1 MCNILNVLGMC
12 NSDGQGMATS
22 KRVSFPIHFQ
32 IEKVCTILFLGPQ
45 PKMGP
50 IAQKSRWRPLR
61 EAADC
66 KLKQKDLR
74 EKLSRSKSM
83 NCRADK
89 TKLLER
95 WKEKK
100 GGDTG
105 SFGNMEKEQEMLIAK
120 MRSEDKEEAS
130 KLLLRLKE
138 EVQSQKPLNVSIKG
152 GREESILNFN
162 LKEEDG
168 DGRVHEEKPENSLDK
183 NQFNQSNCG

>member
-1 MCNILNVLGMC
+1 
-12 NSDGQGMATS
+12 
-22 KRVSFPIHFQ
+22 
-32 IEKVCTILFLGPQ
+32 
-45 PKMGP
+45 MGP
-50 IAQKSRWRPLR
+50 IALKSRWTPLR
-61 EAADC
+61 EAVDC

-74 EKLSRSKSM
+74 EKLRSKSL

-105 SFGNMEKEQEMLIAK
+105 SFGNKEKEQEMLIAK

-138 EVQSQKPLNVSIKG
+138 EVESQKPLIVFHGG
-152 GREESILNFN
+152 GREEVFQ
-162 LKEEDG
+162 KETMRESKSG
-168 DGRVHEEKPENSLDK
+168 PQKRGSEVPLRSASGRI
-183 NQFNQSNCG
+183 QRCGGRGKRRPGTSSGSS